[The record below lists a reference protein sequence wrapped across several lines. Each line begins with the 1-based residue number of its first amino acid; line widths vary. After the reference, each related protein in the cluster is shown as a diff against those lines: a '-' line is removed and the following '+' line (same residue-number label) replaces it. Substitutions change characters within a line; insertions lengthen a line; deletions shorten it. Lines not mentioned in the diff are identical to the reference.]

1 MKGGTI
7 LKDLQYIKDKLS
19 LLPVSPGCYLMKN
32 KEQEI
37 IYVGKA
43 KKLKSR
49 VSSYFNGAHDYKTT
63 KLVEEIVDF
72 DYIVTDTEKEALLLE
87 INLIKDYTPKYN
99 IMFMDN
105 SYYPYIQLTKE
116 KHPRLQI
123 VRDAKNKKNKHFG
136 PFPDATAAR
145 EIFKLLN
152 KLYPLRKCNTI
163 PKKPC
168 LYASLNQCLAPCM
181 NEISKEEYDKISKDI
196 SKFIQGDIKNITK
209 DLEDKMLLASE
220 NQEYEKAKEF
230 RDLLQHIHHVTSKQ
244 HVQFSDYINRDIL
257 GYHVDKGYLSLQLF
271 FMREGKLLSRD
282 INLLPIYGEVEEEVT
297 RFILQFYEQNTLPK
311 ELLLPNHL
319 DIDLLNS
326 VLDCKV
332 LSPLRGKKLDLVKM
346 ANQNAKE
353 ALDKKFLLM
362 EKQDKATIGAMQ
374 ELGEVLKIK
383 TPHIIELFDNSNIQ
397 GSYAVAGMVCFVDGI
412 PSKQEYR
419 RFKIKTVEGPDDYAS
434 MKEII
439 YRRYLRVLMKEIRRP
454 DLIIVDGG
462 KGQINA
468 AKEILDRLELQ
479 IPVCGLG
486 KDDKHQTAVLLNW
499 DGEVQEINRKSDLFY
514 LLTRMQ
520 DEVHRYAISYHR
532 LVRSKSLFDSILDK
546 VPGIGEKRKKK
557 LLRRFGSTKKMKEA
571 TIEELQE
578 ILPLK
583 VAEDLRKVLY
593 ED

>member
-72 DYIVTDTEKEALLLE
+72 DYIVTNTEKEALLLE

-196 SKFIQGDIKNITK
+196 SKFIQGDIKNMTK

-332 LSPLRGKKLDLVKM
+332 RSPLRGKKLDLVKM

-353 ALDKKFLLM
+353 ALDNKFLLM

-412 PSKQEYR
+412 PSKQDYR

-439 YRRYLRVLMKEIRRP
+439 YRRYLRVLMKEIRSP

>member
-1 MKGGTI
+1 M
-7 LKDLQYIKDKLS
+7 
-19 LLPVSPGCYLMKN
+19 
-32 KEQEI
+32 
-37 IYVGKA
+37 
-43 KKLKSR
+43 
-49 VSSYFNGAHDYKTT
+49 
-63 KLVEEIVDF
+63 
-72 DYIVTDTEKEALLLE
+72 
-87 INLIKDYTPKYN
+87 
-99 IMFMDN
+99 
-105 SYYPYIQLTKE
+105 
-116 KHPRLQI
+116 
-123 VRDAKNKKNKHFG
+123 
-136 PFPDATAAR
+136 
-145 EIFKLLN
+145 
-152 KLYPLRKCNTI
+152 
-163 PKKPC
+163 
-168 LYASLNQCLAPCM
+168 
-181 NEISKEEYDKISKDI
+181 
-196 SKFIQGDIKNITK
+196 
-209 DLEDKMLLASE
+209 
-220 NQEYEKAKEF
+220 
-230 RDLLQHIHHVTSKQ
+230 
-244 HVQFSDYINRDIL
+244 
-257 GYHVDKGYLSLQLF
+257 
-271 FMREGKLLSRD
+271 
-282 INLLPIYGEVEEEVT
+282 
-297 RFILQFYEQNTLPK
+297 
-311 ELLLPNHL
+311 
-319 DIDLLNS
+319 
-326 VLDCKV
+326 
-332 LSPLRGKKLDLVKM
+332 
-346 ANQNAKE
+346 
-353 ALDKKFLLM
+353 
-362 EKQDKATIGAMQ
+362 
-374 ELGEVLKIK
+374 GEVLKIK

-439 YRRYLRVLMKEIRRP
+439 YRRYLRVLMKEIRSP

-499 DGEVQEINRKSDLFY
+499 DGEVQEINRRSDLFY

>member
-439 YRRYLRVLMKEIRRP
+439 YRRYLRVLMKEIRSP
-454 DLIIVDGG
+454 DLIIVDGA